1 VFLKHPWRRFKNFMK
16 LVSSFSFFKLM
27 LVELDLLFGQK
38 KLKYKYEIIE
48 VKLSQTGLIY
58 TLRNTQVQTK

>member
-1 VFLKHPWRRFKNFMK
+1 
-16 LVSSFSFFKLM
+16 M